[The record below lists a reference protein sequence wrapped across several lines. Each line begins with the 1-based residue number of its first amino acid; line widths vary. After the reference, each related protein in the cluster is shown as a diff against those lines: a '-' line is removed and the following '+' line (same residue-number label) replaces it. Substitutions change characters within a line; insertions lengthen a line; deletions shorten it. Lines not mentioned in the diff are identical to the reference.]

1 MSSRLLTLIKEV
13 AKEHN
18 YGFLFESKKLK
29 GSGKDA
35 ERHANKYVAPLAVSP
50 RSNPVD
56 AKSNISLNSE
66 IRNDKGKVVG
76 NPGSKLVPIQ
86 GTTREIAGKL
96 HTDFHVVHP
105 DGTHTKATIPHT
117 SVSVESEKTGKHNEE
132 HAVIRAWNHFS
143 DHFDGKTPSL
153 KDMHDEISA
162 AQKDKTHPLHISKV
176 PKSEFVHGLNGHG
189 DEGSNA
195 VKERAEHSYYGN
207 MRDAAHT
214 VAELASH
221 KDFKTHW
228 KNGDTL
234 EHSGKMKPELS
245 QHYKGHG
252 VRGTGATSKGDA
264 LIMKSSKDKTK
275 GIKALSFKKTG
286 GSQLMSSSPAEFHAI
301 YHHALKQSGDDNE
314 ANLGKLQRARNHI
327 EKGEH
332 EKANKIVQGM
342 HNSMP
347 HLIHHVAHEALTG
360 NGKFASAEGRATH
373 VASIGKDAHV
383 WTTNEFMH
391 EHHDAIAK
399 ARPRVRASKHGGVQS
414 TVSLETPRIPKRKV
428 NASLVKEIYQ
438 KIIMENLNGR

>member
-1 MSSRLLTLIKEV
+1 MNLYSYISFLKEATLNAKAGSS
-13 AKEHN
+13 
-18 YGFLFESKKLK
+18 
-29 GSGKDA
+29 SGKRHVQKYITPYLPGG
-35 ERHANKYVAPLAVSP
+35 ERHAPETH
-50 RSNPVD
+50 
-56 AKSNISLNSE
+56 SL
-66 IRNDKGKVVG
+66 DKPHGELSKGTKLTLKRKVVRQG
-76 NPGSKLVPIQ
+76 RTHVEAIPSGSRKSTLIPISSI
-86 GTTREIAGKL
+86 RK
-96 HTDFHVVHP
+96 P
-105 DGTHTKATIPHT
+105 
-117 SVSVESEKTGKHNEE
+117 SEKDGRHNEE
-132 HAVIRAWNHFS
+132 HAVKKIWNHFS
-143 DHFDGKTPSL
+143 SRSNGVKTPSVEDIH
-153 KDMHDEISA
+153 KEIDR
-162 AQKDKTHPLHISKV
+162 AQTDRNHPLHIKHAEDHEFAGKISGNNFKV
-176 PKSEFVHGLNGHG
+176 GTSE
-189 DEGSNA
+189 SR
-195 VKERAEHSYYGN
+195 KRARQTYYQN
-207 MRDAAHT
+207 LRDAAHT
-214 VAELASH
+214 VSTMANH

-228 KNGDTL
+228 KNGDKL
-234 EHSGKMKPELS
+234 EHSGNMRPELS
-245 QHYKGHG
+245 QHYKHHG

-275 GIKALSFKKTG
+275 GVKALSFKKTG

-314 ANLGKLQRARNHI
+314 ENLGKLKRARNHI

-347 HLIHHVAHEALTG
+347 HLIHHVVHEALTG

-391 EHHDAIAK
+391 EHHDTIAK

-414 TVSLETPRIPKRKV
+414 TVSLETPRTSKRKV